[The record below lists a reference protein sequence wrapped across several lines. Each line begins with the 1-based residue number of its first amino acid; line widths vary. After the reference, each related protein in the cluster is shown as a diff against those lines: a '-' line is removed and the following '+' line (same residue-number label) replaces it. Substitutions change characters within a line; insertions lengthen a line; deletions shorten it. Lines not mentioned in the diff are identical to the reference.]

1 MLQGT
6 IIIAVPPF
14 LIVYLR
20 PTHKIRILRTLY
32 LFPLRGITA
41 QATSFGSPCSSQNH
55 SQLPFI
61 PRSHLCATLWDD
73 KTDATFFAHR
83 IWCFILFCYNTTYK
97 NACQEE
103 ILKINSNDFE
113 ADPSPLQCKCS
124 SFSSR
129 EDPSWV
135 CGFRGCGRPIR
146 RSTDSRPS

>member
-103 ILKINSNDFE
+103 IFKKSIQMTLKQIHRFFDVNALRFLNKKIPVGLAASE
-113 ADPSPLQCKCS
+113 VVGVRS
-124 SFSSR
+124 
-129 EDPSWV
+129 ED
-135 CGFRGCGRPIR
+135 
-146 RSTDSRPS
+146 